1 MKMYSTVILFYRAEP
16 STGKQRSVVADSPDQ
31 PTGPEQQAGRAGQA
45 GQSGTAGQS
54 GEPGRPGQPC
64 RYTTEEEHLVAFL
77 ENGREEEEG
86 EMMRKI
92 PEYF

>member
-16 STGKQRSVVADSPDQ
+16 STGKQRSVVSDSPDQ

-54 GEPGRPGQPC
+54 GEPVGLGSRAGTPQRRSIWWRFWRMAGR
-64 RYTTEEEHLVAFL
+64 RRRA
-77 ENGREEEEG
+77 
-86 EMMRKI
+86 K
-92 PEYF
+92 